1 MDELVEKLAE
11 LEHDQWIEWSK
22 SVAGEVSESRL
33 ARWELYW
40 VPYSELS
47 EAVKEQDRIWAR
59 KVLAVLQEDIQA
71 ANKKL
76 FEDFKENA

>member
-1 MDELVEKLAE
+1 MDELIEKLAE
-11 LEHDQWIEWSK
+11 LEHDQWVEWSK
-22 SVAGEVSESRL
+22 SVAKEVSESRL
-33 ARWELYW
+33 SRWEHYW

-59 KVLAVLQEDIQA
+59 KVLAILSEETRA

-76 FEDFKENA
+76 FEDFKENT

>member
-1 MDELVEKLAE
+1 MDELIEKLAE
-11 LEHDQWIEWSK
+11 LEHDQWVEWSK

-33 ARWELYW
+33 SRWEHFW

-59 KVLAVLQEDIQA
+59 KVLAVLSEDCMK
-71 ANKKL
+71 ANEKL
-76 FEDFKENA
+76 FKDFKENA